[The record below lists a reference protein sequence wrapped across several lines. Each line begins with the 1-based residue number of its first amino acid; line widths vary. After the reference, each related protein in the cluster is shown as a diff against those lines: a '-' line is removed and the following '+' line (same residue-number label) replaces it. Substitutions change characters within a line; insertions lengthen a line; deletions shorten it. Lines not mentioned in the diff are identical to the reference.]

1 LIEKEELQTLIP
13 HNGKMLLLSRV
24 LEYDI
29 KHSISAE
36 YDITENCIFY
46 DPAAGGVPSW
56 VAFEFMAQS
65 ISALSGI
72 RSREKGE
79 KPKIGFILS
88 VPVMRMEIPL
98 FKTGSS
104 VEVRMNETDCTD
116 MNSTDMIFCFDG
128 EAFLEGKKVMEGK
141 LMVVEVSDEKFNE
154 LAGGVYLR

>member
-1 LIEKEELQTLIP
+1 LVIEKEELQTLIP
-13 HNGKMLLLSRV
+13 HNGKMLLLDRV
-24 LEYDI
+24 LEYNSD
-29 KHSISAE
+29 HSIRAE

-46 DPAAGGVPSW
+46 DPAAEGVPSW

-72 RSREKGE
+72 RSRDRGE

-88 VPVMRMEIPL
+88 VPSMRMEIPL

-104 VEVRMNETDCTD
+104 VEVHLKETDCTD
-116 MNSTDMIFCFDG
+116 MIYSFDG
-128 EAFLEGKKVMEGK
+128 AAFLEGRKVMEGK

-154 LAGGVYLR
+154 LTGGVYIR